1 MATGFNLPKFTGA
14 ELATGPN
21 LPKFTG
27 AESPI
32 IWIAKLESL
41 PQLQ

>member
-1 MATGFNLPKFTGA
+1 MTTGFNLPKFTGA

-32 IWIAKLESL
+32 IWIAKLENL